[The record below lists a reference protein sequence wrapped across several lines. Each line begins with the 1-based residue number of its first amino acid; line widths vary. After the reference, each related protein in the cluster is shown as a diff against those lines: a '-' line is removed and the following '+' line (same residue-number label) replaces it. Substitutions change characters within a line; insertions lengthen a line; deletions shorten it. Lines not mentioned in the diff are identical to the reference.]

1 MVFRCK
7 TQNYAI
13 SKKGDMELRN
23 VKIEVISEPQ
33 VISEKFKKQE
43 FVVVYDENPQ
53 YPQFVKFELVN
64 KSVGKIDG
72 FRPGDFVDVLFDI
85 KGKKW
90 EKDGQTKYFTSL
102 QAWKVSIV
110 GQELSGGN
118 DFDEPPSFE

>member
-72 FRPGDFVDVLFDI
+72 FRPGDVVDVLFDI

-102 QAWKVSIV
+102 QAWKVSEV
-110 GQELSGGN
+110 GEAI
-118 DFDEPPSFE
+118 DFDEPPNFV

>member
-1 MVFRCK
+1 
-7 TQNYAI
+7 
-13 SKKGDMELRN
+13 MELRN

-33 VISEKFKKQE
+33 VISEKFKKHE
-43 FVVVYDENPQ
+43 FVVIYDENPQ

-72 FRPGDFVDVLFDI
+72 FRPGAVVAVLFDI

-102 QAWKVSIV
+102 QAWKVSEV
-110 GQELSGGN
+110 GEAI